1 VKTAPP
7 REGFTLGPTG
17 ALAPAFLKIKVQK
30 SQYEYI

>member
-1 VKTAPP
+1 
-7 REGFTLGPTG
+7 LGPTG